1 MAPLNRLLELLR
13 SARREPIAAHLEQRL
28 DVALAARALAR
39 RRHELGREPIR
50 ARAREICLQLGR
62 PVPPALEAKP

>member
-1 MAPLNRLLELLR
+1 MKKLHRFLR
-13 SARREPIAAHLEQRL
+13 RAGKTTALEQQL

-50 ARAREICLQLGR
+50 QKARQLCSELGR
-62 PVPPALEAKP
+62 PVPAALEARA